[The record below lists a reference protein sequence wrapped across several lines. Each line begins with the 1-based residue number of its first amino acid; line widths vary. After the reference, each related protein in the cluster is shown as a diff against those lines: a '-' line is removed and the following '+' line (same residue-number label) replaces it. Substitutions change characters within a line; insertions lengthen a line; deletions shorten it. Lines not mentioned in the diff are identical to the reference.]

1 MVSAICRVFGPQM
14 AELPLIA
21 TKNTARRQGH
31 ARILV
36 DCFEKMIRQ
45 VRCAGRAGR
54 AGCAVHGMRCA
65 GGKWGAA
72 LRREGPSEP
81 SRLPLRYAPALC

>member
-1 MVSAICRVFGPQM
+1 M

-36 DCFEKMIRQ
+36 GCFEQLLKD
-45 VRCAGRAGR
+45 V
-54 AGCAVHGMRCA
+54 
-65 GGKWGAA
+65 
-72 LRREGPSEP
+72 S
-81 SRLPLRYAPALC
+81 

>member
-1 MVSAICRVFGPQM
+1 M

-36 DCFEKMIRQ
+36 NCFE
-45 VRCAGRAGR
+45 
-54 AGCAVHGMRCA
+54 
-65 GGKWGAA
+65 A
-72 LRREGPSEP
+72 L
-81 SRLPLRYAPALC
+81 LRNVSAPRGL

>member
-1 MVSAICRVFGPQM
+1 MVAAICRVFGPQM

-36 DCFEKMIRQ
+36 NCFEALLRNVSVLWGDARGQRCRGQ
-45 VRCAGRAGR
+45 VS
-54 AGCAVHGMRCA
+54 AVADKR
-65 GGKWGAA
+65 
-72 LRREGPSEP
+72 
-81 SRLPLRYAPALC
+81 

>member
-1 MVSAICRVFGPQM
+1 MVAAICRVFGPQM

-36 DCFEKMIRQ
+36 NCFQALLRD
-45 VRCAGRAGR
+45 VSRGRR
-54 AGCAVHGMRCA
+54 S
-65 GGKWGAA
+65 GAA
-72 LRREGPSEP
+72 AAAAAARCGVG
-81 SRLPLRYAPALC
+81 

>member
-1 MVSAICRVFGPQM
+1 MVAAICRVFGPQM

-36 DCFEKMIRQ
+36 GCFEQLLKD
-45 VRCAGRAGR
+45 V
-54 AGCAVHGMRCA
+54 
-65 GGKWGAA
+65 
-72 LRREGPSEP
+72 S
-81 SRLPLRYAPALC
+81 